1 MLTVTSAQLDAW
13 LAGLLWPLTRVL
25 AVLAAAPVLGQ
36 TRIHS
41 RVRIGL
47 AIGIVLV
54 IAPSLPPLP
63 QVAPG
68 SAMGMLILAYQLVI
82 GLAIIGHAANLLIFT
97 VGGLTRGQAPIIPTG
112 EATPPP
118 PFADPL
124 PQALILTAIVIGF
137 GVQAFTVVLLKRI
150 HQSIGADE
158 IDQLRSTEQ

>member
-1 MLTVTSAQLDAW
+1 MN
-13 LAGLLWPLTRVL
+13 
-25 AVLAAAPVLGQ
+25 AVLAFVIGALYAA
-36 TRIHS
+36 
-41 RVRIGL
+41 GL
-47 AIGIVLV
+47 YLMLQRSLV
-54 IAPSLPPLP
+54 K
-63 QVAPG
+63 
-68 SAMGMLILAYQLVI
+68 LVI